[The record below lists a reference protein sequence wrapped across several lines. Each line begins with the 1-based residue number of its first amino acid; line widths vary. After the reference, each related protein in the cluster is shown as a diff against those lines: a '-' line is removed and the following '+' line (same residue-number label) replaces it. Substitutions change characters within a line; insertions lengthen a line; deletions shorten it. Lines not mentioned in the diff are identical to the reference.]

1 MNAETAAADPAHNS
15 RNSVDYEG
23 TYIGT
28 LPCADC
34 EGIRIEITLTTET
47 FVMRTEYLGVDNP
60 QPFEAGGRFEWDNT
74 GSIITLQ
81 GVAPPNRYI
90 VGENI
95 LIQLDK
101 NGIRVTGEFADRYI
115 LRKQ

>member
-1 MNAETAAADPAHNS
+1 MDAETAAADPAHNS

-34 EGIRIEITLTTET
+34 EGIRIEITLATET

-60 QPFEAGGRFEWDNT
+60 QPFETGGRYEWDDT
-74 GSIITLQ
+74 GSIITLE

-95 LIQLDK
+95 LIQLDM
-101 NGIRVTGEFADRYI
+101 NGKRVTGEFADRYI